1 MMVSP
6 AFSLQPETEVTTA
19 MAFLVEHGLSGV
31 PVTDL
36 DGKVKGV
43 VSGYDLLALDCTPGK
58 LDRSFFPPVNT
69 CINEF
74 GGDRKMMW
82 SNFKQL
88 RQNLKK
94 ADGKTVQEACFYH
107 LLHSLL
113 LLSLLLLPLH

>member
-6 AFSLQPETEVTTA
+6 AFSLLPETEVTAA
-19 MAFLVEHGLSGV
+19 MSFLVEHGLSGV
-31 PVTDL
+31 PVTSPE
-36 DGKVKGV
+36 GKVLGV

-94 ADGKTVQEACFYH
+94 ADGKTVQEVCN
-107 LLHSLL
+107 S
-113 LLSLLLLPLH
+113 SSII